1 MGREGVTCLVM
12 SMALKLHRYL
22 HSSISYFSSVQFIS
36 KRKTSLWAKCWPVIR
51 FFLTDRR
58 TASTVLE
65 SLWEK
70 RKRRVVSKAD
80 KDLLLA
86 VRDFSHEAACLHVC
100 VLKFLLLGV
109 CSIMQQIRRISLFYS
124 RYSVSISS
132 LLSNQENDIMLVS
145 ADQSLK
151 LLIY

>member
-1 MGREGVTCLVM
+1 M
-12 SMALKLHRYL
+12 
-22 HSSISYFSSVQFIS
+22 
-36 KRKTSLWAKCWPVIR
+36 
-51 FFLTDRR
+51 
-58 TASTVLE
+58 
-65 SLWEK
+65 
-70 RKRRVVSKAD
+70 SKAD